1 MKSYLR
7 KINYYET
14 DQMKIVHHSN
24 YIRYF
29 EEARCYFLECIN
41 YPYAKL
47 EEEKIASPVLSV
59 SCEYKRV
66 VKYPDE
72 LIIEVMLTELNK
84 VKATF
89 EYRVVDSKTKELK
102 AIGKTEHC
110 FVNEAGKVVSI
121 AKTNPSFYN
130 ALVNELEFSIEK

>member
-1 MKSYLR
+1 MRSYLR

-47 EEEKIASPVLSV
+47 EEEKILSPVLSV
-59 SCEYKRV
+59 SCEYKSPVR
-66 VKYPDE
+66 YPDE
-72 LIIEVMLTELNK
+72 IEIEVMLVELNK
-84 VKATF
+84 VKAAF
-89 EYRVVDSKTKELK
+89 EYRVIDSNTKKVK
-102 AIGKTEHC
+102 AIGRTEHC
-110 FVNEAGKVVSI
+110 FIDENGRVISV
-121 AKTNPSFYN
+121 AKTNPLFYDV
-130 ALVNELEFSIEK
+130 LTNELEHGIEK